1 MQLSSTTR
9 SAAFPRSLGLA
20 AFVAAAAFCLGTG
33 SAAAQEGSPE
43 EGQAKTTTCHGCH
56 GPAGDGNAIV
66 STLYWP
72 SLAGQHASYIVRQLE
87 AFRSGERT
95 DVGMQ
100 AMAASLS
107 AEDSLDVAAWFA
119 SQTMEPK
126 GADPALVE
134 RGQRIYRGGVP
145 DRGVPACIACH
156 GPGGQGNPL
165 AGYPRVS
172 HQHAAYLAKTLRDYR
187 SGDRTSDSELNQ
199 MMRNTAE
206 FLLDDEIEALASYMQ
221 GLH

>member
-1 MQLSSTTR
+1 MQPSKKLR
-9 SAAFPRSLGLA
+9 SAAGPRQI
-20 AFVAAAAFCLGTG
+20 FVAALLVV
-33 SAAAQEGSPE
+33 SASALSGGPVLAQEGSAE
-43 EGQAKTTTCHGCH
+43 AGQAKSAACLACHG
-56 GPAGDGNAIV
+56 ADGNAIV
-66 STLYWP
+66 SALSWP
-72 SLAGQHASYIVRQLE
+72 SLAGQHASYIARQLE
-87 AFRSGERT
+87 AFRNGERT

-100 AMAASLS
+100 AMAGTLS

-119 SQTMEPK
+119 SQSIAPK

-134 RGQRIYRGGVP
+134 RGQRIYRGGIP
-145 DRGVPACIACH
+145 ERGVAACIACH

-172 HQHAAYLAKTLRDYR
+172 HQHATYLAKTLRDYR

-206 FLLDDEIEALASYMQ
+206 FLLDDEIEALANYMQ